1 MKIQATEWEKIVV
14 NHISYKYLNP
24 DYYKVFSKLNNKKIN
39 NLNNKMGKT
48 VSYFSNL
55 SVMFSCCHVYCF
67 KANAL
72 IQSLFLNLGIFL
84 YNQMLL
90 SNLTKLSIIFDIT

>member
-1 MKIQATEWEKIVV
+1 MV

-24 DYYKVFSKLNNKKIN
+24 DYYKVFSKLNKKIN

-48 VSYFSNL
+48 VIYISNL
-55 SVMFSCCHVYCF
+55 SVMFSCCHVYRF

-72 IQSLFLNLGIFL
+72 IQLLFLNLDIFKSNKIINNFWYHL
-84 YNQMLL
+84 NMQFILTAYLDDTLL
-90 SNLTKLSIIFDIT
+90 H